1 MKLLV
6 ITSEEMN
13 MTKKIRALMKLLMT
27 LKSLKVECGTTKY
40 VDENSSLN
48 ETFNKCYNKL
58 FSQ

>member
-1 MKLLV
+1 V
-6 ITSEEMN
+6 ITSEEMDV
-13 MTKKIRALMKLLMT
+13 TKIRALMKLLMT
-27 LKSLKVECGTTKY
+27 LKNLKVECDTTKD